1 MMSSFEDVGS
11 SKSTAGAALTEADGV
26 ASGSSR
32 IVDDAMLFY
41 VVRCVA
47 DGWSAK

>member
-26 ASGSSR
+26 AGGSIAG
-32 IVDDAMLFY
+32 IVDDVCCSM
-41 VVRCVA
+41 CC
-47 DGWSAK
+47 